1 MKKSMMT
8 LVLML
13 VAMVMSA
20 QTSGVKISAKYKKGD
35 NMLYRMTAVTNVM
48 GKSINVVSES
58 RFVVTEASSKGYVI
72 ENTLEK
78 MESDAA
84 PDDLV
89 GRMMNA
95 TTECLKGLKTSVV
108 TDADGKVTG
117 IKNREEINKKTGE
130 YLDKVFDE
138 LFVQLPAEAT
148 QILTKDKLKATVME
162 QMTET
167 NLIKSMIIQPSPLA
181 LNGLTISTGS
191 TDTGVDVSGFKLK
204 NTYTL
209 VTPDATKVKV
219 VGKSE
224 MTKDDMKTVNS
235 LEADYR
241 KIYSG
246 SAYAKAPKSQKLLKL
261 FLPFSSTNLLIVS
274 VAEFNFFSQKSINFI
289 ASVYFLIDL
298 SKSNSPLSS
307 SLTIVSSSLT

>member
-48 GKSINVVSES
+48 GKSINLVSES

-95 TTECLKGLKTSVV
+95 TTECLKGVKTIVV

-117 IKNREEINKKTGE
+117 IKNIEEINKKTGE

-167 NLIKSMIIQPSPLA
+167 NLIKSMIMQPSPLA

-224 MTKDDMKTVNS
+224 MTKDDMKKMVIDQVKKLMPEQAAMIEQNIDMVMQNDAFKMDKEQT
-235 LEADYR
+235 ADY
-241 KIYSG
+241 
-246 SAYAKAPKSQKLLKL
+246 
-261 FLPFSSTNLLIVS
+261 
-274 VAEFNFFSQKSINFI
+274 EFGKNGWIKTIT
-289 ASVYFLIDL
+289 Y
-298 SKSNSPLSS
+298 SS
-307 SLTIVSSSLT
+307 SSSNMGQSSDMNGKMELVESNR

>member
-8 LVLML
+8 LVFML

-48 GKSINVVSES
+48 GKSINLVSET

-95 TTECLKGLKTSVV
+95 TTECLKGVKTIVV

-117 IKNREEINKKTGE
+117 IKNIEEINKKTGE

-138 LFVQLPAEAT
+138 LFAQLPAEAT

-167 NLIKSMIIQPSPLA
+167 NLIKSMIMQPSPLA

-224 MTKDDMKTVNS
+224 MTKDDMKKMIIDQVKKLMPEQAAMIEQNIDMVMQNDAFKMDKEQT
-235 LEADYR
+235 ADY
-241 KIYSG
+241 
-246 SAYAKAPKSQKLLKL
+246 
-261 FLPFSSTNLLIVS
+261 
-274 VAEFNFFSQKSINFI
+274 EFGKNGWIKTIT
-289 ASVYFLIDL
+289 Y
-298 SKSNSPLSS
+298 SS
-307 SLTIVSSSLT
+307 SSSNMGQSSDMNGKMELVESNR

>member
-1 MKKSMMT
+1 MKKTMMT

-48 GKSINVVSES
+48 GKSINLVSES

-95 TTECLKGLKTSVV
+95 TTECLKGVKTIVV

-117 IKNREEINKKTGE
+117 IKNIEEINKKTGE

-224 MTKDDMKTVNS
+224 MTKDDMKKMIIDQVKKLMPEQAAMIEQNIDMVMQNDAFKMDKEQT
-235 LEADYR
+235 ADY
-241 KIYSG
+241 
-246 SAYAKAPKSQKLLKL
+246 
-261 FLPFSSTNLLIVS
+261 
-274 VAEFNFFSQKSINFI
+274 EFGKNGWIKSIT
-289 ASVYFLIDL
+289 YT
-298 SKSNSPLSS
+298 SS
-307 SLTIVSSSLT
+307 SSNMGQSSDMNGKMELVESNR

>member
-95 TTECLKGLKTSVV
+95 TTECLKGVKTIVV

-117 IKNREEINKKTGE
+117 IKNIEEINKKTGE

-224 MTKDDMKTVNS
+224 MTKDDMKKMIIDQVKKLMPEQAAMIEQNIDMVMQNDAFKMDKEQT
-235 LEADYR
+235 ADY
-241 KIYSG
+241 
-246 SAYAKAPKSQKLLKL
+246 
-261 FLPFSSTNLLIVS
+261 
-274 VAEFNFFSQKSINFI
+274 EFGKNGWIKSIT
-289 ASVYFLIDL
+289 Y
-298 SKSNSPLSS
+298 SS
-307 SLTIVSSSLT
+307 SSSNMGQSSDMNGKMELVESNR

>member
-1 MKKSMMT
+1 MKKTMMT

-48 GKSINVVSES
+48 GKSINLVSET

-95 TTECLKGLKTSVV
+95 TTECLKGVKTIVV

-117 IKNREEINKKTGE
+117 IKNIEEINKKTGE

-224 MTKDDMKTVNS
+224 MTKDDMKKMIIDQVKKLMPEQAAMIEQNIDMVMQNDAFKMDKEQT
-235 LEADYR
+235 ADY
-241 KIYSG
+241 
-246 SAYAKAPKSQKLLKL
+246 
-261 FLPFSSTNLLIVS
+261 
-274 VAEFNFFSQKSINFI
+274 EFGKNGWIKTIT
-289 ASVYFLIDL
+289 Y
-298 SKSNSPLSS
+298 SS
-307 SLTIVSSSLT
+307 SSSNMGQSSDMNGKMELVESNR

>member
-1 MKKSMMT
+1 MKKTMMT

-48 GKSINVVSES
+48 GKSINLVSET

-95 TTECLKGLKTSVV
+95 TTECLKGVKTIVV

-117 IKNREEINKKTGE
+117 IKNIEEINKKTGE

-224 MTKDDMKTVNS
+224 MTKDDMKKMIIDQVKKLMPEQAAMIEQNIDMVMQNDAFKMDKEQT
-235 LEADYR
+235 ADY
-241 KIYSG
+241 
-246 SAYAKAPKSQKLLKL
+246 
-261 FLPFSSTNLLIVS
+261 
-274 VAEFNFFSQKSINFI
+274 EFGKNGWIKSIT
-289 ASVYFLIDL
+289 Y
-298 SKSNSPLSS
+298 SS
-307 SLTIVSSSLT
+307 SSSNMGQSSDMNGKMELVESNR

>member
-95 TTECLKGLKTSVV
+95 TTECLKGVKTIVV

-117 IKNREEINKKTGE
+117 IKNIEEINKKTGE

-224 MTKDDMKTVNS
+224 MTKDDMKKMIIDQVKKLMPEQAAMIEQNIDMVMQNDAFKMDKEQT
-235 LEADYR
+235 ADY
-241 KIYSG
+241 
-246 SAYAKAPKSQKLLKL
+246 
-261 FLPFSSTNLLIVS
+261 
-274 VAEFNFFSQKSINFI
+274 EFGKNGWIKTIT
-289 ASVYFLIDL
+289 Y
-298 SKSNSPLSS
+298 SS
-307 SLTIVSSSLT
+307 SSSNMGQSSDMNGKMELVESNR

>member
-48 GKSINVVSES
+48 GKSINLVSET

-95 TTECLKGLKTSVV
+95 TTECLKGVKTIVV

-117 IKNREEINKKTGE
+117 IKNIEEINKKTGE

-224 MTKDDMKTVNS
+224 MTKDDMKKMIIDQVKKLMPEQAAMIEQNIDMVMQNDAFKMDKEQT
-235 LEADYR
+235 ADY
-241 KIYSG
+241 
-246 SAYAKAPKSQKLLKL
+246 
-261 FLPFSSTNLLIVS
+261 
-274 VAEFNFFSQKSINFI
+274 EFGKNGWIKTIT
-289 ASVYFLIDL
+289 Y
-298 SKSNSPLSS
+298 SS
-307 SLTIVSSSLT
+307 SSSNMGQSSDMNGKMELVESNR

>member
-48 GKSINVVSES
+48 GKSINLVSET

-95 TTECLKGLKTSVV
+95 TTECLKGVKTIVV

-117 IKNREEINKKTGE
+117 IKNIEEINKKTGE

-224 MTKDDMKTVNS
+224 MTKDDMKKMIIDQVKKLMPEQAAMIEQNIDMVMQNDAFKMDKEQT
-235 LEADYR
+235 ADY
-241 KIYSG
+241 
-246 SAYAKAPKSQKLLKL
+246 
-261 FLPFSSTNLLIVS
+261 
-274 VAEFNFFSQKSINFI
+274 EFGKNGWIKSIT
-289 ASVYFLIDL
+289 YT
-298 SKSNSPLSS
+298 SS
-307 SLTIVSSSLT
+307 SSNMGQSSDMNGKMELVESNR

>member
-48 GKSINVVSES
+48 GKSINLVSET

-95 TTECLKGLKTSVV
+95 TTECLKGVKTIVV

-117 IKNREEINKKTGE
+117 IKNIEEINKKTGE

-224 MTKDDMKTVNS
+224 MTKDDMKKMIIDQVKKLMPEQAAMIEQNIDMVMQNDAFKMDKEQT
-235 LEADYR
+235 ADY
-241 KIYSG
+241 
-246 SAYAKAPKSQKLLKL
+246 
-261 FLPFSSTNLLIVS
+261 
-274 VAEFNFFSQKSINFI
+274 EFGKNGWIKSIT
-289 ASVYFLIDL
+289 Y
-298 SKSNSPLSS
+298 SS
-307 SLTIVSSSLT
+307 SSSNMGQSSDMNGKMELVESNR

>member
-48 GKSINVVSES
+48 GKSINLVSET

-89 GRMMNA
+89 RRMMNA
-95 TTECLKGLKTSVV
+95 TTECLKGVKTIVV

-117 IKNREEINKKTGE
+117 IKNIEEINKKTGE

-224 MTKDDMKTVNS
+224 MTKDDMKKMIIDQVKKLMPEQAAMIEQNIDMVMQNDAFKMDKEQT
-235 LEADYR
+235 ADY
-241 KIYSG
+241 
-246 SAYAKAPKSQKLLKL
+246 
-261 FLPFSSTNLLIVS
+261 
-274 VAEFNFFSQKSINFI
+274 EFGKNGWIKSIT
-289 ASVYFLIDL
+289 YT
-298 SKSNSPLSS
+298 SS
-307 SLTIVSSSLT
+307 SSNMGQSSDMNGKMELVESNR

>member
-48 GKSINVVSES
+48 GKSINLVSET

-89 GRMMNA
+89 RRMMNA
-95 TTECLKGLKTSVV
+95 TTECLKGVKTIVV

-117 IKNREEINKKTGE
+117 IKNIEEIHKKTGE

-167 NLIKSMIIQPSPLA
+167 NLIKSMIIQPSPLT

-191 TDTGVDVSGFKLK
+191 TDTGVDVRGFKLK

-224 MTKDDMKTVNS
+224 MTKDDMKKMIIDQVKKLMPEQAAMIEQNIDMVMQNDAFKMDKEQT
-235 LEADYR
+235 ADY
-241 KIYSG
+241 
-246 SAYAKAPKSQKLLKL
+246 
-261 FLPFSSTNLLIVS
+261 
-274 VAEFNFFSQKSINFI
+274 EFGKNGWIKSIT
-289 ASVYFLIDL
+289 YT
-298 SKSNSPLSS
+298 SS
-307 SLTIVSSSLT
+307 SSNMGQSSDMNGKMELVESNR

>member
-48 GKSINVVSES
+48 GKSINLVSET

-95 TTECLKGLKTSVV
+95 TTECLKGVKTIVV

-117 IKNREEINKKTGE
+117 IKNIEEINKKTGE

-224 MTKDDMKTVNS
+224 MTKDDMKKMVIDQVKKLMPEQAAMIEQNIDMVMQNDAFKMDKEQT
-235 LEADYR
+235 ADY
-241 KIYSG
+241 
-246 SAYAKAPKSQKLLKL
+246 
-261 FLPFSSTNLLIVS
+261 
-274 VAEFNFFSQKSINFI
+274 EFGKNGWIKTIT
-289 ASVYFLIDL
+289 Y
-298 SKSNSPLSS
+298 SS
-307 SLTIVSSSLT
+307 SSSNMGQSSDMNGKMELVESNR

>member
-1 MKKSMMT
+1 MKKTMMT

-48 GKSINVVSES
+48 GKSINLVSET

-95 TTECLKGLKTSVV
+95 TTECLKGVKTIVV

-117 IKNREEINKKTGE
+117 IKNIEEINKKTGE

-224 MTKDDMKTVNS
+224 MTKDDMKKMVIDQVKKLMPEQAAMIEQNIDMVMQNDAFKMDKEQT
-235 LEADYR
+235 ADY
-241 KIYSG
+241 
-246 SAYAKAPKSQKLLKL
+246 
-261 FLPFSSTNLLIVS
+261 
-274 VAEFNFFSQKSINFI
+274 EFGKNGWIKTIT
-289 ASVYFLIDL
+289 Y
-298 SKSNSPLSS
+298 SS
-307 SLTIVSSSLT
+307 SSSNMGQSSDMNGKMEIVESNR